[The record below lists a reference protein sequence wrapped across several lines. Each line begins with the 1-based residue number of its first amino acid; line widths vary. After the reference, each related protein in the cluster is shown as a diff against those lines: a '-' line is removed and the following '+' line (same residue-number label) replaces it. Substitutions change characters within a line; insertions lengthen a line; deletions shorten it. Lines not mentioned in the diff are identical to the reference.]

1 MHIQSDLQSAS
12 LCKLQIIT
20 SICAMLQVSEGN
32 QGLMDTLVW
41 MVSGESRESLERSLM
56 VVLESLGKTE
66 NLVSTGRMVCL
77 DCQ

>member
-1 MHIQSDLQSAS
+1 
-12 LCKLQIIT
+12 
-20 SICAMLQVSEGN
+20 MLQVSEGN